1 MKKDIV
7 KKINFLKARRH
18 QDALRIKRLKRR
30 LDDNPFI
37 TGAVIGLGLSTLI
50 NKFVTIPLVR
60 KLTFR
65 KILEGKYPEEEF
77 VNEFKI
83 YFNRG
88 KYLFANFYEPD
99 VWKNVGEGN
108 YAIIAQKINAAQTV
122 EQLARALPDSEL
134 LKKVYSAYKSAKASG
149 LYV

>member
-18 QDALRIKRLKRR
+18 QDALRIK
-30 LDDNPFI
+30 
-37 TGAVIGLGLSTLI
+37 
-50 NKFVTIPLVR
+50 
-60 KLTFR
+60 
-65 KILEGKYPEEEF
+65 
-77 VNEFKI
+77 
-83 YFNRG
+83 G

-99 VWKNVGEGN
+99 VWKNVEKGN

-122 EQLARALPDSEL
+122 EQLARALLDSEL
-134 LKKVYSAYKSAKASG
+134 LKKVYGAYKSAKASG